1 MEYKNDK
8 CEFTAFVKAGLD
20 SKEQE
25 NIEICIERVTKTVK
39 EDFLN
44 ARARL
49 YKDEVK
55 NDAEVM
61 TAFRR
66 LSVICNENVQQCY
79 ECPVSKYCNTYI
91 ENARKNVN
99 DDSLK
104 MIDLFCGAGGLSLGF
119 TQEGFVTTLQMISRI
134 VVWIH
139 MHITIRRHPETILYW
154 ET

>member
-99 DDSLK
+99 DDS
-104 MIDLFCGAGGLSLGF
+104 
-119 TQEGFVTTLQMISRI
+119 
-134 VVWIH
+134 H
-139 MHITIRRHPETILYW
+139 
-154 ET
+154 

>member
-55 NDAEVM
+55 NDA
-61 TAFRR
+61 
-66 LSVICNENVQQCY
+66 
-79 ECPVSKYCNTYI
+79 
-91 ENARKNVN
+91 
-99 DDSLK
+99 
-104 MIDLFCGAGGLSLGF
+104 
-119 TQEGFVTTLQMISRI
+119 
-134 VVWIH
+134 
-139 MHITIRRHPETILYW
+139 
-154 ET
+154 

>member
-55 NDAEVM
+55 NRCRSYDC
-61 TAFRR
+61 
-66 LSVICNENVQQCY
+66 IQ
-79 ECPVSKYCNTYI
+79 KI
-91 ENARKNVN
+91 
-99 DDSLK
+99 
-104 MIDLFCGAGGLSLGF
+104 
-119 TQEGFVTTLQMISRI
+119 
-134 VVWIH
+134 
-139 MHITIRRHPETILYW
+139 IRYM
-154 ET
+154 

>member
-55 NDAEVM
+55 NDAE
-61 TAFRR
+61 ANI
-66 LSVICNENVQQCY
+66 VILILRTPE
-79 ECPVSKYCNTYI
+79 
-91 ENARKNVN
+91 
-99 DDSLK
+99 K
-104 MIDLFCGAGGLSLGF
+104 MLMMS
-119 TQEGFVTTLQMISRI
+119 
-134 VVWIH
+134 H
-139 MHITIRRHPETILYW
+139 
-154 ET
+154 

>member
-61 TAFRR
+61 TAFRFTKDDR
-66 LSVICNENVQQCY
+66 FVLRSRWVVVRIYTGRICY
-79 ECPVSKYCNTYI
+79 Y
-91 ENARKNVN
+91 
-99 DDSLK
+99 
-104 MIDLFCGAGGLSLGF
+104 LGK
-119 TQEGFVTTLQMISRI
+119 
-134 VVWIH
+134 
-139 MHITIRRHPETILYW
+139 
-154 ET
+154 

>member
-91 ENARKNVN
+91 
-99 DDSLK
+99 
-104 MIDLFCGAGGLSLGF
+104 DLVDHQNEHYILVYL
-119 TQEGFVTTLQMISRI
+119 THNTDYI
-134 VVWIH
+134 
-139 MHITIRRHPETILYW
+139 ILYFYHH
-154 ET
+154 